1 MNQSSENN
9 IQKKTAGKILLDAIF
24 GTGCYNAEILRNS
37 ESECERA
44 RQEELCMK
52 LQEAVDS
59 LSPTEK
65 SVIIARF
72 GLEGEKKSYSELAK
86 LKGISEERIREI
98 EVMALRKM
106 RHPSR
111 ARPLRDLAKSVAED
125 VKESEA
131 DSVKDEDSIEN
142 LELSVRTY
150 MCLTRA
156 GITTLTKLKDTTVGE
171 LICTR
176 GMGGRSI
183 SEIIIKMMEYE
194 TV

>member
-9 IQKKTAGKILLDAIF
+9 MQKKMPGQILLDAIF
-24 GTGCYNAEILRNS
+24 GTGCYNAEILSNS
-37 ESECERA
+37 ESACDRS
-44 RQEELCMK
+44 RQEELWMK
-52 LQEAVDS
+52 LQEVVDS

-111 ARPLRDLAKSVAED
+111 ARQLKDLTKSAAED
-125 VKESEA
+125 AEESEA
-131 DSVKDEDSIEN
+131 DSARDEDSIEN

-150 MCLTRA
+150 MSLKRA
-156 GITTLTKLKDTTVGE
+156 GITTLTKLKNLTVGE

-176 GMGGRSI
+176 GIGTGSI

-194 TV
+194 RV